1 MVAYI
6 ACQLR
11 PTLFEHVRV
20 ITSENAITS
29 VKLIVFLWS
38 KTEASKILLGITQQI
53 EGQISHVMWFFGVY
67 VAFNK

>member
-29 VKLIVFLWS
+29 VKLIVFL
-38 KTEASKILLGITQQI
+38 
-53 EGQISHVMWFFGVY
+53 
-67 VAFNK
+67 